1 MDATYRTS
9 RRQTDLLGV
18 VIAVTGLLGSLCSL
32 VLWLYQMRS
41 ASPLLGSWGW
51 EIAHGGP
58 LRIDLIQ
65 LALVLGIVAVVGA
78 LLSAAGSRRV
88 PASFPIGLLL
98 GALALSYPVLAM
110 LGVVEVPVRAVL
122 FR

>member
-9 RRQTDLLGV
+9 RRPTDLMGV
-18 VIAVTGLLGSLCSL
+18 VTAVTGLLGSLCSL

-41 ASPLLGSWGW
+41 ANSLLGAYAY

-58 LRIDLIQ
+58 VRTDLIQ
-65 LALVLGIVAVVGA
+65 LAFVLGVVAVAGA
-78 LLSAAGSRRV
+78 LLSGLGSRRV
-88 PASFPIGLLL
+88 PATFPIGLLL

-110 LGVVEVPVRAVL
+110 LGVVNVPLHAVL